1 MGCNKNLTD
10 DQLEAMFT
18 ATDEEM
24 WQIEPPMECL
34 IERTKHK
41 CKRCTRFFSNEAA
54 LKQHQCDLQI
64 KKEKCPHCSKTIN
77 RANNLEKHLR
87 SCEKAPTH
95 PSKRQLRQTTLDGP
109 TALQN
114 GPSTHMKL
122 IVEEVQVGGAP
133 AEHAEHWKAPEIVES
148 ALKYTA
154 LTFRKAFNRNNKRD
168 LLQQLKEAI
177 HSMRLVIEG
186 QTRVNAEAVKWYL
199 SLNMNFCNSSSAAV
213 KADPAVMFHS
223 EVFKSIN
230 THKLYYQFHVGYN

>member
-18 ATDEEM
+18 ATDEDM
-24 WQIEPPMECL
+24 RQIEQPLESL

-95 PSKRQLRQTTLDGP
+95 PSKRQSCQTTLDGP
-109 TALQN
+109 TALEN
-114 GPSTHMKL
+114 GPSTPKKL
-122 IVEEVQVGGAP
+122 MVEEVQVGGAP

-154 LTFRKAFNRNNKRD
+154 LTFRKAFNSNNKRD
-168 LLQQLKEAI
+168 ILQRLKESN
-177 HSMRLVIEG
+177 HSMRPIMEE
-186 QTRVNAEAVKWYL
+186 QTRVIADAVK
-199 SLNMNFCNSSSAAV
+199 
-213 KADPAVMFHS
+213 
-223 EVFKSIN
+223 
-230 THKLYYQFHVGYN
+230 

>member
-18 ATDEEM
+18 ATDEDM
-24 WQIEPPMECL
+24 RQIEQPLESL

-54 LKQHQCDLQI
+54 LKQHQCELQI
-64 KKEKCPHCSKTIN
+64 KKEKRPHCSKTIN

-95 PSKRQLRQTTLDGP
+95 PSKRQSCQTTLDGP
-109 TALQN
+109 TALEN
-114 GPSTHMKL
+114 GPSTPKKL
-122 IVEEVQVGGAP
+122 MVEVVQVGGAP

-154 LTFRKAFNRNNKRD
+154 LTFRKAFNSNNKRD
-168 LLQQLKEAI
+168 ILQRLKEAI
-177 HSMRLVIEG
+177 HSMRPAIEG
-186 QTRVNAEAVKWYL
+186 QT
-199 SLNMNFCNSSSAAV
+199 
-213 KADPAVMFHS
+213 
-223 EVFKSIN
+223 
-230 THKLYYQFHVGYN
+230 